1 MVNQRTVYAGI
12 CKRDGKLVCGI
23 VEPQEFCDE
32 NSWVPPHVVA
42 DMGHP
47 NRICAYYPD
56 TMVIGRCGEGGPCS
70 NMAERCDDPSSFLP
84 MDPDC
89 RITKDYGPSG
99 KYTTYGKC
107 GDRCVWS
114 PSDCSEEEVYVRDDP
129 SCTADKVKLG
139 ACLDG
144 FGYCTVSQDTCANLD
159 GKTIE
164 PYYNHSSFLE
174 KFDTNCYLADL
185 PKTPAPV
192 APSRAPTMIPTAL
205 PTSSPTLGTSSPM
218 VQKARLSDGDILGI
232 AIGSA
237 LVVGISFGFVASR
250 ICSNKQARA
259 KGVQDESS
267 PPPKTIRIGT
277 GDEINIDPSEDL
289 SLA

>member
-1 MVNQRTVYAGI
+1 
-12 CKRDGKLVCGI
+12 
-23 VEPQEFCDE
+23 
-32 NSWVPPHVVA
+32 
-42 DMGHP
+42 MGHP

-70 NMAERCDDPSSFLP
+70 NMAERCEDPASFLP
-84 MDPDC
+84 MDSEC

-114 PSDCSEEEVYVRDDP
+114 PSDCLEGEAYIRDDP

-144 FGYCTVSQDTCANLD
+144 YGYCTVSANTCANLD
-159 GKTIE
+159 GTTVE
-164 PYYNHSSFLE
+164 PYYTHSAFLE

-185 PKTPAPV
+185 PKTPAPI
-192 APSRAPTMIPTAL
+192 APSAAPVLAPIAAPSMVQTML
-205 PTSSPTLGTSSPM
+205 PTHSPTSGVSAQNVKKSG
-218 VQKARLSDGDILGI
+218 LSDGDILGV
-232 AIGSA
+232 AIGTA
-237 LVVGISFGFVASR
+237 LVVGISVGFVASR
-250 ICSNKQARA
+250 IFFNRRAGA
-259 KGVQDESS
+259 KGDTEDVRES
-267 PPPKTIRIGT
+267 PPQTIKIG
-277 GDEINIDPSEDL
+277 GGHEIDIDPAEDI